1 MTHNPPPD
9 VPANLAE
16 PTSDQA
22 NSNKSETT
30 ESDDVYNYNC
40 ALLADGLFFM
50 DFLDATAEA
59 DGARMMPQYKYLL
72 LYCRADGASST
83 KYAIECLYQ
92 SCISCECNVNS
103 KGCRAF
109 HLE

>member
-22 NSNKSETT
+22 NSNKSVTT
-30 ESDDVYNYNC
+30 EQDVKSDDVYNYNC

-50 DFLDATAEA
+50 NFLDATAEG
-59 DGARMMPQYKYLL
+59 DGARMMRQYKYLL

-83 KYAIECLYQ
+83 
-92 SCISCECNVNS
+92 
-103 KGCRAF
+103 
-109 HLE
+109 